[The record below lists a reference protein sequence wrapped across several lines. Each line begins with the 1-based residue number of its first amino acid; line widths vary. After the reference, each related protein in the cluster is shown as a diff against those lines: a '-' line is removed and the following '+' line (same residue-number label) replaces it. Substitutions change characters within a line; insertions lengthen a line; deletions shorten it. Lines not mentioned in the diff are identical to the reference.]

1 MGWINGLLQRFAPRA
16 GARNAALVSEDAF
29 TELVADR
36 IRDRLPTRNVSI
48 AGPLALRVDG
58 SIADAAGDGQSM
70 YLDNAWLEYRAGD
83 ATSRDDILETYLA
96 SLVATFE
103 KVALTVEQ
111 IVPIVKDVAWFDTV
125 RALSVDAGEAY
136 DGAYEGLNEDLV
148 VLYAQNTATNLRYI
162 HDSDLAAID
171 VSRDGLRRRAVGN
184 LRALLAG
191 IEVHRGPVSMVTAGG
206 NFESSLLLF
215 DDLWT
220 REGER
225 LRGVPVA
232 AVPTR
237 ELLLFA
243 DSADV
248 QAVAKLQAMATDAIA
263 DAAYALTDQLFVL
276 GPDGWRRH
284 LSEVIG
290 ANALDA

>member
-1 MGWINGLLQRFAPRA
+1 MGWIDRLLQRFTSRA
-16 GARNAALVSEDAF
+16 HVRDDSPMGQDAF
-29 TELVADR
+29 IELAAER
-36 IRDRLPTRNVSI
+36 IRARLPARSVAI
-48 AGPLALRVDG
+48 VGPLQLRVTG
-58 SIADAAGDGQSM
+58 SSDDESDGQSI
-70 YLDNAWLEYRAGD
+70 YLDNAWLRYRAE
-83 ATSRDDILETYLA
+83 AAMSRGDILEEHLA
-96 SLVATFE
+96 SLAATFDT
-103 KVALTVEQ
+103 VALTVDQ
-111 IVPIVKDVAWFDTV
+111 VVPIVKGASWLDNV
-125 RALSVDAGEAY
+125 RELTRREGKDYE
-136 DGAYEGLNEDLV
+136 GAYEWLNEDLLV
-148 VLYAQNTATNLRYI
+148 FYAQDTPTSLHYLN
-162 HDSDLAAID
+162 DSDLLGID
-171 VSRDGLRRRAVGN
+171 VHRDSLRRRAVGN
-184 LRALLAG
+184 LRSSLAG
-191 IEVHRGPVSMVTAGG
+191 IEVHRGLVSMVTVGG

-215 DDLWT
+215 DDLWA

-284 LSEVIG
+284 LSG
-290 ANALDA
+290 S

>member
-1 MGWINGLLQRFAPRA
+1 MPR
-16 GARNAALVSEDAF
+16 
-29 TELVADR
+29 
-36 IRDRLPTRNVSI
+36 
-48 AGPLALRVDG
+48 
-58 SIADAAGDGQSM
+58 
-70 YLDNAWLEYRAGD
+70 RAT
-83 ATSRDDILETYLA
+83 TS
-96 SLVATFE
+96 S
-103 KVALTVEQ
+103 K
-111 IVPIVKDVAWFDTV
+111 PIVKDVGWFDTV